1 MAVLASA
8 GSPAD
13 SQLHPHLAH
22 LTALL
27 ALERS
32 HALASSLDALTHL
45 APQTLQARG
54 LSLLAVRLTATRTGL
69 GGKLLA
75 EFQRDDAASFP
86 AQHAFRVGDV
96 VGVVVGKKRA
106 AAKTAESNGGVDNN
120 AEGVVTRV
128 EDARLTVAFK
138 EDFEDAWEG
147 KILRID
153 KLANDTPYVRMSAA
167 LAAVQNQIV
176 ANSLSP
182 ILRVLLENRAP
193 TFRDRV
199 ELQLYNEALNESQ
212 REAVSFAL
220 SANEC
225 ALIHGPP
232 GTGKTETVVELVRQ
246 FVKLGLRVL
255 VCGPSNISVDNIV
268 ERLSSTRIPLVRIG
282 HPARV
287 LPSVLSS
294 TLDHV
299 LKNSDAAQLVLDMRA
314 EIDSN
319 IRKLAKT
326 KSRTERKQLWQA
338 NKDLRRDLRTRER
351 AALDSIVSASRVV
364 LCTLAGCGSRT
375 VLMNAGEF
383 DVVVVD
389 EASQAL
395 EAETYVALLRAPRA
409 VFAGDHRQLP
419 PTVRSANANKG
430 GFATTVFDRLAKR
443 CPFAMRMLD
452 TQYRMNEAIM
462 GWANGAMYEGLL
474 KGHESVRT
482 RLLCDLQGVSETDE
496 TRAAVM
502 WIDTAGCDMWEAA
515 PADDKDLQ
523 GDSHSRSRTNPAEA
537 ELVAKHV
544 ETLLDAGV
552 APASIAVVT
561 PYAAQVGLVRAELAT
576 RLVSASSRVINPTEI
591 EVGTVDGFQGR
602 EKDAIVISLVRSSDA
617 IGISGSGSAEVGFL
631 RDERRMNVAV
641 TRARRH
647 VCVVGDSETMERA
660 GGVLKGLVEW
670 FFEHGE
676 VVSAHA

>member
-1 MAVLASA
+1 MTAA
-8 GSPAD
+8 AD
-13 SQLHPHLAH
+13 DLHPHLAH
-22 LTALL
+22 LATLL

-32 HALASSLDALTHL
+32 YALSTSIDALTHL
-45 APQTLQARG
+45 APTTLQARG
-54 LSLLAVRLTATRTGL
+54 LALLALRLAATRTGL

-75 EFQRDDAASFP
+75 EFQRDDAAPFP
-86 AQHAFRVGDV
+86 AQHSFRVGDV

-106 AAKTAESNGGVDNN
+106 PAPAGSDGQA

-128 EDARLTVAFK
+128 EDARLTVAFE
-138 EDFEDAWEG
+138 EDVDDAWEG

-153 KLANDTPYVRMSAA
+153 KLANDTPYVRMSDALTAIQRHVAA
-167 LAAVQNQIV
+167 NT
-176 ANSLSP
+176 LSP
-182 ILRVLLENRAP
+182 ILCVMLKGQTP
-193 TFRDRV
+193 TFGDREE
-199 ELQLYNEALNESQ
+199 ELVLYNDALNESQ

-220 SANEC
+220 SAREC

-232 GTGKTETVVELVRQ
+232 GTGKTETVVELIRQ
-246 FVKLGLRVL
+246 FAKQGLRIL

-268 ERLSSTRIPLVRIG
+268 ERLSPSRIPLVRIG

-299 LKNSDAAQLVLDMRA
+299 LKTSDAAALVLDIRA

-319 IRKLAKT
+319 LRKIHKS
-326 KSRTERKQLWQA
+326 KSRSERKALWQA
-338 NKDLRRDLRTRER
+338 NKDLRKDLRVRER
-351 AALDSIVSASRVV
+351 AALSEIIARSRVV
-364 LCTLAGCGSRT
+364 LATLAGCGART
-375 VLMNAGEF
+375 ILNAGEF

-395 EAETYVALLRAPRA
+395 EPETYLALLRAPRA

-419 PTVRSANANKG
+419 PTVRSPDATKQ
-430 GFATTVFDRLAKR
+430 GFTTTVFDRLAKR
-443 CPFAMRMLD
+443 FPSAMRMLD

-462 GWANGAMYEGLL
+462 GWASGAMYEGRL
-474 KGHESVRT
+474 KGHDSVRA
-482 RLLCDLQGVSETDE
+482 RVLKDLEGVHETDE
-496 TRAAVM
+496 TSAPVM
-502 WIDTAGCDMWEAA
+502 WIDTAGCGMWEAA
-515 PADDKDLQ
+515 PPADDGKNEATAAA
-523 GDSHSRSRTNPAEA
+523 SRSRTNPAEA
-537 ELVAKHV
+537 ELVAEHV
-544 ETLLDAGV
+544 KTLLAAGV
-552 APASIAVVT
+552 APSSIAVVT
-561 PYAAQVGLVRAELAT
+561 PYAAQAGLVRAELAI
-576 RLVSASSRVINPTEI
+576 RLPTESVRHAAEI

-602 EKDAIVISLVRSSDA
+602 EKDAIVISMVRSNAD
-617 IGISGSGSAEVGFL
+617 GDVGFL

-660 GGVLKGLVEW
+660 GGVLKGLAEW

-676 VVSAHA
+676 VVSAHGLVGVA

>member
-1 MAVLASA
+1 MT
-8 GSPAD
+8 PPD
-13 SQLHPHLAH
+13 SSQLLHPHLAH
-22 LTALL
+22 LTSLL

-32 HALASSLDALTHL
+32 HALSTSLDALTHL
-45 APQTLQARG
+45 APHTLQARG
-54 LSLLAVRLTATRTGL
+54 FSLLALRLTATRTGL

-75 EFQRDDAASFP
+75 EFQRDDAAPFP
-86 AQHAFRVGDV
+86 AQHSFRVGDV

-106 AAKTAESNGGVDNN
+106 ADNADGVDS

-167 LAAVQNQIV
+167 LAAVQKQIA

-182 ILRVLLENRAP
+182 ILRVLLDGRTP
-193 TFRDRV
+193 TFRDRI

-220 SANEC
+220 CANEC

-232 GTGKTETVVELVRQ
+232 GTGKTETVVELIRQ
-246 FVKLGLRVL
+246 FVKLGQRVL

-268 ERLSSTRIPLVRIG
+268 ERLSSTHSNIPLVRIG

-294 TLDHV
+294 TLDYV
-299 LKNSDAAQLVLDMRA
+299 LKNSDAAAIVLDMRA
-314 EIDSN
+314 EIDAN
-319 IRKLAKT
+319 LRKLAKT
-326 KSRTERKQLWQA
+326 KSRNERKQLWQA
-338 NKDLRRDLRTRER
+338 NKDLRKDLRSRER
-351 AALDSIVSASRVV
+351 AATDGIIAGARVV
-364 LCTLAGCGSRT
+364 LCTLAGAGSRT
-375 VLMNAGEF
+375 VLNAPGGGGEF

-395 EAETYVALLRAPRA
+395 EAETYVALLRAPIA

-419 PTVRSANANKG
+419 PTVRSRDASDKG
-430 GFATTVFDRLAKR
+430 FGTTVFDRLAKW

-462 GWANGAMYEGLL
+462 GWASGAMYEGLL
-474 KGHESVRT
+474 KGHESVCA

-496 TRAAVM
+496 TRVPVM

-515 PADDKDLQ
+515 PPDADQ
-523 GDSHSRSRTNPAEA
+523 GDNNSRSRTNPAEA

-544 ETLLDAGV
+544 ETLLAAGV

-561 PYAAQVGLVRAELAT
+561 PYAAQVGLVRAELAA
-576 RLVSASSRVINPTEI
+576 RLVASAASTVNPREI

-602 EKDAIVISLVRSSDA
+602 EKDAIVISLVRSNDA
-617 IGISGSGSAEVGFL
+617 SQGSAEVGFL

-660 GGVLKGLVEW
+660 GGVLRGLVEW

-676 VVSAHA
+676 VVSAHGL